1 MPSYMNT
8 MLAVAMAATATVA
21 TPVAAQSLAERV
33 AAVGSGTVRFEF
45 ASREGVCGNG
55 RGNISVRSTDG
66 SSSSRGTYSV
76 GRRGEWEDECE
87 PGPVRVA
94 LDVKGREVRDVRAYV
109 GGRWRGSADRDLGEV
124 SATEASAFLVD
135 LAANGASEAA
145 KDAIFPAML
154 ADAPNPWREFLAIA
168 KDDSRPRSVRN
179 SATFWVANA
188 AGEEATKGL
197 EQIVEDEGDREVRKS
212 AVFAISR
219 RPKDE
224 SVPALIRVAR
234 THRDP
239 EIRKSA
245 VFWLGQSRDPRAI
258 EYFEAIL
265 LGDR

>member
-1 MPSYMNT
+1 M
-8 MLAVAMAATATVA
+8 MAAAA
-21 TPVAAQSLAERV
+21 PVGAQTLAEQV
-33 AAVGSGTVRFEF
+33 AAVGSGTVRFQF

-55 RGNISVRSTDG
+55 RGNISIRRADG
-66 SSSSRGTYSV
+66 TASVRGTTYTS
-76 GRRGEWEDECE
+76 GRRNEWEDDCE
-87 PGPVRVA
+87 SGPVRIA
-94 LDVKGREVRDVRAYV
+94 LDVDRRQVRDLRAYV
-109 GGRWRGSADRDLGEV
+109 GGRWRGTADRDLGEV
-124 SATEASAFLVD
+124 SAAEASRYLVE
-135 LAANGASEAA
+135 LAASGEREVA

-154 ADAPNPWREFLAIA
+154 ADAPSPWRAFLAIA
-168 KDDSRPRSVRN
+168 KDESRPRDVRN
-179 SATFWVANA
+179 SATFWVADA

-197 EQIVEDEGDREVRKS
+197 EQIIEDEGDREVRKS

-258 EYFEAIL
+258 QYFEEIL